1 MTWLILPGWGL
12 PPKDYE
18 KLADLL
24 GPDTRTLDSWK
35 VPLTADTDDIRA
47 ELGASDSQK
56 VDLLGQSL
64 GGLAAIE
71 WALRRPGQVRQL
83 VLIDPTAPD
92 EVPSHFHVEGKL
104 RRGMDKLAG
113 AAVEALWRVG
123 PKIRRWGIRQTTGS
137 EDTLPINEAR
147 ARYGTRENS
156 RRLAEPL
163 PASWVHAARV
173 DALLDVG
180 AHKEQ
185 RGRRPAPLLLVGAG
199 SGKQRRFLRSQW
211 DLGRKLHA
219 RTIMLTG
226 QNHVFPLTRP
236 GLVVRHIENP

>member
-1 MTWLILPGWGL
+1 MTWFILPGWGL

-18 KLADLL
+18 KLAGLL

-47 ELGASDSQK
+47 ELGALDSPK
-56 VDLLGQSL
+56 VDLLGHSL

-71 WALRRPGQVRQL
+71 WALRRPDQVRQL

-92 EVPSHFHVEGKL
+92 EVPSRFHVEGKL

-123 PKIRRWGIRQTTGS
+123 PQIRRWGIRQTTGS
-137 EDTLPINEAR
+137 EDALPIDEAR

-156 RRLAEPL
+156 RRRCSARRRRSATSQPGAASPRRRGQRQAASILAQPVGSGTQTARSNDHADRPESRL
-163 PASWVHAARV
+163 PT
-173 DALLDVG
+173 D
-180 AHKEQ
+180 E
-185 RGRRPAPLLLVGAG
+185 AG
-199 SGKQRRFLRSQW
+199 SSCAP
-211 DLGRKLHA
+211 H
-219 RTIMLTG
+219 
-226 QNHVFPLTRP
+226 
-236 GLVVRHIENP
+236 

>member
-56 VDLLGQSL
+56 VDLLGHSL

-104 RRGMDKLAG
+104 RRGMDKPPLRPYGAWGPRFADGESAKPPEAKTLFRSTRRVRVTGRGKTADAWPSSSQPAG
-113 AAVEALWRVG
+113 SMPPGSKLCSTSAPTRSSGVAARRRCSLW
-123 PKIRRWGIRQTTGS
+123 
-137 EDTLPINEAR
+137 AR
-147 ARYGTRENS
+147 A
-156 RRLAEPL
+156 A
-163 PASWVHAARV
+163 ASSVDSCAASGIW
-173 DALLDVG
+173 G
-180 AHKEQ
+180 ASCTLE
-185 RGRRPAPLLLVGAG
+185 
-199 SGKQRRFLRSQW
+199 RSC
-211 DLGRKLHA
+211 
-219 RTIMLTG
+219 
-226 QNHVFPLTRP
+226 
-236 GLVVRHIENP
+236 

>member
-18 KLADLL
+18 KLAGLL

-47 ELGASDSQK
+47 ELGASDSPK
-56 VDLLGQSL
+56 VDLLGHSL

-71 WALRRPGQVRQL
+71 WALRRPDQVRQL

-92 EVPSHFHVEGKL
+92 EVPSRFHVEGKL

-123 PKIRRWGIRQTTGS
+123 PRIRRWGIRQTTGS
-137 EDTLPINEAR
+137 EDTLPIDEAR

-156 RRLAEPL
+156 RRLAEQL
-163 PASWVHAARV
+163 SASWEHAARV
-173 DALLDVG
+173 DALLDADVV
-180 AHKEQ
+180 
-185 RGRRPAPLLLVGAG
+185 RRRSPAPLLLVGAG
-199 SGKQRRFLRSQW
+199 NGKQRRFLRSQW

-236 GLVVRHIENP
+236 DLVVRHIQSQ